1 VSTDEFERFWR
12 RIKEIERRMLES
24 FREEEE
30 RILRELEE
38 VRKALMPSWSYE
50 GYLRPLYTMRDLG
63 NEYVLYI
70 DLPNADQGSIDIKFK
85 GNAVLIRAKLRVK
98 HRFSEWSGRGGET
111 VFTEYRD
118 VITLPFN
125 IDPNCVSLRQRKG
138 MIELRIRKPKLEQV

>member
-1 VSTDEFERFWR
+1 MSADEFERFWR
-12 RIKEIERRMLES
+12 RIREIERKMLES

-38 VRKALMPSWSYE
+38 IRKALTPSWSYE

-63 NEYVLYI
+63 DEYVLYI

-85 GNAVLIRAKLRVK
+85 GNTILIRAKLK
-98 HRFSEWSGRGGET
+98 MQHRFSEWSGQGGET

-118 VITLPFN
+118 VITLPFD
-125 IDPNCVSLRQRKG
+125 IDPSCVSLRQRKG
-138 MIELRIRKPKLEQV
+138 MIELRIKKPKRV

>member
-1 VSTDEFERFWR
+1 MSTDEFEKFWR

-30 RILRELEE
+30 RILREFEE
-38 VRKALMPSWSYE
+38 IRRALIPSWSYE

-85 GNAVLIRAKLRVK
+85 GNAILIRAKLRMK
-98 HRFSEWSGRGGET
+98 HRFSEWSGQGGET
-111 VFTEYRD
+111 IFTEYRD

-125 IDPNCVSLRQRKG
+125 VDPSCVCLRQRKG
-138 MIELRIRKPKLEQV
+138 MIELRIRKPKQV